1 MENQISGG
9 KQNSSQME
17 MENEDGNKERA
28 YDKYV
33 GNRCS
38 SSIFCK
44 EFWKDNNKTSDELK

>member
-44 EFWKDNNKTSDELK
+44 EF